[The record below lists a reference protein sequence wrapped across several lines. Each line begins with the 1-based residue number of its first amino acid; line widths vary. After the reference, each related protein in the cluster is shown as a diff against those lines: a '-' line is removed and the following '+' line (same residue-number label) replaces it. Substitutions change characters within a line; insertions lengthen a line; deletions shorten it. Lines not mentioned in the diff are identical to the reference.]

1 MFVGF
6 EQVPHLSTRYLVRG
20 ADCHQNHSS
29 LQGSAN
35 FSVNRQTVNTVGLV
49 VSTSQL
55 FHHRAKLDTDKT
67 KANEHGWVTVK
78 TYWNLIITEFPGAL
92 TYSSSFDFFQLL
104 RSMKTLLSALPIQNH
119 PKLPKHKQPTGT
131 HRVPLCKVY
140 PALPRVI
147 KLPWGIMFGLAG
159 LLEEGDFTDLSLLCN
174 NEHLITEQTSRDE
187 MSRLEFLVGR
197 NAPSPNSC
205 SQCPWQHDYWHRV
218 AHLPDKVSMNC
229 GWY

>member
-1 MFVGF
+1 MLVGF

-35 FSVNRQTVNTVGLV
+35 FSVNRQTVNTVGFVGHV

-55 FHHRAKLDTDKT
+55 FHHRAKPGTDKT
-67 KANEHGWVTVK
+67 KANKHGWVTVK

-92 TYSSSFDFFQLL
+92 TYSSYFDFFQLL

-131 HRVPLCKVY
+131 HRAPLCKVY

-147 KLPWGIMFGLAG
+147 WLPLGHHVWLGRLAG
-159 LLEEGDFTDLSLLCN
+159 GGRFYWSFFTVRQRASHYRADIQGWDKQVRVPGRKECS
-174 NEHLITEQTSRDE
+174 IPQ
-187 MSRLEFLVGR
+187 FL
-197 NAPSPNSC
+197 
-205 SQCPWQHDYWHRV
+205 
-218 AHLPDKVSMNC
+218 
-229 GWY
+229 

>member
-78 TYWNLIITEFPGAL
+78 TY
-92 TYSSSFDFFQLL
+92 
-104 RSMKTLLSALPIQNH
+104 
-119 PKLPKHKQPTGT
+119 
-131 HRVPLCKVY
+131 
-140 PALPRVI
+140 
-147 KLPWGIMFGLAG
+147 
-159 LLEEGDFTDLSLLCN
+159 
-174 NEHLITEQTSRDE
+174 
-187 MSRLEFLVGR
+187 
-197 NAPSPNSC
+197 
-205 SQCPWQHDYWHRV
+205 
-218 AHLPDKVSMNC
+218 
-229 GWY
+229 